1 MRKRIIGTFWINKQE
16 RSAFLIFQTHVEIL
30 KQIVLKKLST
40 GEIKSKINNK
50 TKGSTPP
57 SGNPIFA
64 FDDIYIGYTDYT
76 LTMYDAKSN
85 ELKWNFTYSELRA
98 TESGMD

>member
-1 MRKRIIGTFWINKQE
+1 M
-16 RSAFLIFQTHVEIL
+16 
-30 KQIVLKKLST
+30 T

-50 TKGSTPP
+50 TKGSAPP

-85 ELKWNFTYSELRA
+85 DLKWNFTYSELRA
-98 TESGMD
+98 TESGMGLRNSRILYPVSITTLYLWIKVYGF

>member
-1 MRKRIIGTFWINKQE
+1 MIG
-16 RSAFLIFQTHVEIL
+16 QTKGFI
-30 KQIVLKKLST
+30 KLST

-57 SGNPIFA
+57 GGNPIFA

-85 ELKWNFTYSELRA
+85 DLKWNFTYSELRA
-98 TESGMD
+98 TESGMG